1 MEKLKVW
8 MKMNFN
14 EELKKRVDYANSV
27 LAKYLP
33 EENGFSKELAKAMNY
48 SVNVG
53 GKRLRPIFIHS
64 FYSFFGG
71 DGKLIEPCMVA
82 MEMLH
87 TYSLVHDDLPALDND
102 ELRRG
107 LPTTHK
113 KYGEAAAILA
123 GDGLLHQS
131 YEAFIKIFDFEISDR
146 SVKALKIFVEKTGIN
161 GMLGGQAAD
170 VFNTGREISDE
181 LMYYIYEHKTGA
193 LIEGSMMIGACLAGC
208 SDEELSQVNRIGT
221 LVGLAFQIK
230 DDILDIIGDE
240 KSLGKP
246 LHSDD
251 RNNKKTYVTINGI
264 EKSINDI
271 INFSNEANTI
281 LNCIGHNDNEREFI
295 IKLINYLIDRNK

>member
-1 MEKLKVW
+1 
-8 MKMNFN
+8 MNFN
-14 EELKKRVDYANSV
+14 EELNKRVDYANSV

-33 EENGFSKELAKAMNY
+33 EESGFSKELAKAMNY
-48 SVNVG
+48 SVKVG
-53 GKRLRPIFIHS
+53 GKRLRPVFISS
-64 FYSFFGG
+64 FYRLFGG
-71 DGKLIEPCMVA
+71 KETLIEPCMAA

-113 KYGEAAAILA
+113 KYGEATAILA
-123 GDGLLHQS
+123 GDGLLHQA
-131 YEAFIKIFDFEISDR
+131 YETFIKIFDYEISD
-146 SVKALKIFVEKTGIN
+146 STVKALKIFGDKTGIK

-170 VFNTGREISDE
+170 VINTGKEISDE
-181 LMYYIYEHKTGA
+181 LMYYIYGQKTGA

-208 SDEELSQVNRIGT
+208 SDDEMSQVNRIGT
-221 LVGLAFQIK
+221 LIGLAFQIK
-230 DDILDIIGDE
+230 DDILDILGDE

-264 EKSINDI
+264 EKSRKDI
-271 INFSNEANTI
+271 IDFSNEANTI
-281 LNCIGHNDNEREFI
+281 LKGIGQDDNEREFI
-295 IKLINYLIDRNK
+295 IELINYLIDRNK

>member
-27 LAKYLP
+27 MVKYLP
-33 EENGFSKELAKAMNY
+33 EENGFNKELAKAMNY

-53 GKRLRPIFIHS
+53 GKRLRPILIHS
-64 FYSFFGG
+64 FYRLFGG
-71 DGKLIEPCMVA
+71 EGNLIEPCMAA

-123 GDGLLHQS
+123 GDGLLHQA
-131 YEAFIKIFDFEISDR
+131 YETFIKIFDFEIGDR
-146 SVKALKIFVEKTGIN
+146 SVKALKIFGEKTGIN

-170 VFNTGREISDE
+170 VFNTGREITDE
-181 LMYYIYEHKTGA
+181 LMYYIYEKKTGA
-193 LIEGSMMIGACLAGC
+193 LIECSMMIGACLAGC
-208 SDEELSQVNRIGT
+208 SDGELSQVNRIGT

-264 EKSINDI
+264 EKSRKDI
-271 INFSNEANTI
+271 IDFSNEANTI
-281 LNCIGHNDNEREFI
+281 LKDIGQDDYEREFI
-295 IKLINYLIDRNK
+295 IELVNYLIDRNK